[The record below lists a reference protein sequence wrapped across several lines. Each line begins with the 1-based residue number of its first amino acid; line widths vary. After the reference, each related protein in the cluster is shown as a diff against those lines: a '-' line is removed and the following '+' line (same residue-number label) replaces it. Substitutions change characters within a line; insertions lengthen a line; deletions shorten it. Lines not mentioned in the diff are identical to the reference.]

1 MASFIDA
8 NLILRYLLNDPEADS
23 VEQLFQKQEELIL
36 SSLVVAEVVW
46 TLTSFYRWP
55 KPEIIPPLLSLIR
68 LPFIKTD
75 KNLILNALEIYH
87 QHNID
92 YIDAYLV
99 ALMNKRGVKTLYSY
113 DRHFDKVKS
122 IKRRRP

>member
-36 SSLVVAEVVW
+36 SSMVVAEIVW
-46 TLTSFYRWP
+46 TLTSFYHWE
-55 KPEIIPPLLSLIR
+55 KDKIIPPLLSLIR
-68 LPFIKTD
+68 LPFIKAD
-75 KNLILNALEIYH
+75 KSLILNALEIYH

-99 ALMNKRGVKTLYSY
+99 ALMNKKRVKTLYSY
-113 DRHFDKVKS
+113 DRHFDK
-122 IKRRRP
+122 IPGITRREP

>member
-8 NLILRYLLNDPEADS
+8 NLILRYLLNDPEAES
-23 VEQLFQKQEELIL
+23 IEQLFQKREDLIL
-36 SSLVVAEVVW
+36 SSIVIAEVVW
-46 TLTSFYRWP
+46 TLTSFYHW
-55 KPEIIPPLLSLIR
+55 KKDQIIPPLLSLIR
-68 LPFIKTD
+68 LPFIKVD

-99 ALMNKRGVKTLYSY
+99 ALMSKRKVKTLYSY
-113 DRHFDKVKS
+113 DKDFDK
-122 IKRRRP
+122 IKQIPRRKL